1 MVAAV
6 AHLER
11 FGDVVINVATA
22 DALVKLME
30 VITGFHSTPEDSEVT
45 KPVSGL
51 AGKFLKTSW
60 INALTGEKEKGSK
73 FNGHVE
79 SLLKIYLQTSTADN
93 PLKAVEA
100 YVESKALEEV
110 LSKDTGYTSKVYPT
124 FCKAT
129 LSCHFRMLLG
139 HLVTAVRDNL
149 TFGTTK
155 DHEAQYDIWSDAV
168 DHLYRS
174 GHYLNFFC
182 SIFVKN

>member
-110 LSKDTGYTSKVYPT
+110 LSKDSGYTSKVYPT

-155 DHEAQYDIWSDAV
+155 DHEAQVWLLKQFYSV
-168 DHLYRS
+168 DFSKSKIGVY
-174 GHYLNFFC
+174 
-182 SIFVKN
+182 